1 MGYGALGLCSELEG
15 PRVCLKGIRGLE
27 SRPQVPAHHT
37 ARVALASCSPSY
49 GDLALYPLTPGW
61 VRNTQDVQM

>member
-49 GDLALYPLTPGW
+49 GDLAL
-61 VRNTQDVQM
+61 